1 MWHTLCSLCSIL
13 SKKNISLPEITNKD
27 NTNININNTKNNKF
41 VLYFTYDDKEGY
53 IELNG
58 VDIYFN
64 DIINTIYSK
73 YNWVPRIGAGFFL
86 QKGENMTEIE
96 NNKTIRENGL
106 NYCIDS

>member
-13 SKKNISLPEITNKD
+13 SKKKEITNKD

-73 YNWVPRIGAGFFL
+73 YDWVPRIGAGFFL